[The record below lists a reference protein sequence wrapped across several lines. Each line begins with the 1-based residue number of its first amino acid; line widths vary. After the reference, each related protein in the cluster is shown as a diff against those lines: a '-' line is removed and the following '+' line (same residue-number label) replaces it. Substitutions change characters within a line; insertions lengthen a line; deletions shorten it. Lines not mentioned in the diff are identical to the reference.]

1 MDALLEGGVETGCI
15 SMFYGEAGTGK
26 STLCLIL
33 ARNIA
38 MQGKKVAYIDT
49 EGVSMDRLRQIC
61 GDDFDAVVKK
71 ILFFAVNSFEEQE
84 RTVDKAIKLAEGNLD
99 IGMIIVDSI
108 SMHYRLT
115 SRMDDSRERK
125 DLAAQTTKLTA
136 LSRTKDLPVVLTS
149 QVYTDIETGE
159 FLALGGHVLHHNAKL
174 IIRLDKVSPGLR
186 RAVLIKHR
194 SMPEGLTA
202 DFRLT
207 ANGISCQL

>member
-38 MQGKKVAYIDT
+38 LQGKKVAYIDT

-61 GDDFDAVVKK
+61 GDDFDAVAKK
-71 ILFFAVNSFEEQE
+71 ILFFAVNNFEEQE

-174 IIRLDKVSPGLR
+174 IIRLDKVSPGIR